1 MQVVWNRVDSQR
13 GRDEHMTPAQ
23 DARLSMRKGE
33 WTGPTKH
40 AVPGYVKCNLVI
52 LPKADSYDFLV
63 YCVRNPKPC
72 PLVEVTDAGDP
83 EPKISAPGADLR
95 TDLPKY
101 AVYRKGVREKD
112 RTEILDLWT
121 NDSVA
126 FLIGSGMTFDDPLE
140 RAGVPKTFTWVL
152 NTRIP
157 TVPSGKFHGNMVV
170 TMRIMT
176 PAQSVI
182 ACQLT
187 GRFPSNH
194 GAPVHIGNP
203 DEIGADMEHPIV
215 GEPLN
220 QIPEGMVPAFWACGV
235 TPQQAALAS
244 KVDLMIAHAPAHSF
258 VTDLKAD
265 QICIP

>member
-1 MQVVWNRVDSQR
+1 
-13 GRDEHMTPAQ
+13 MTSAQ
-23 DARLSMRKGE
+23 EARLAMRKKE

-40 AVPGYVKCNLVI
+40 RVPGYVKCNLVI
-52 LPKADSYDFLV
+52 LSKRDSYDFLV

-72 PLVEVTDAGDP
+72 PLIEVTDPGES
-83 EPKISAPGADLR
+83 EPRISAPGADLR

-101 AVYRKGVREKD
+101 AVYRNGVREAD
-112 RTEILDLWT
+112 RTDIVDLWED
-121 NDSVA
+121 DSVA

-152 NTRIP
+152 NTQIP

-170 TMRIMT
+170 TMRLMP
-176 PAQSVI
+176 PAQVVI

-187 GRFPSNH
+187 GRFPFNH
-194 GAPVHIGNP
+194 GAPIHMGDP
-203 DEIGADMEHPIV
+203 DEIGADLEQPIV
-215 GEPLN
+215 GQPL
-220 QIPEGMVPAFWACGV
+220 QEIPKGLTPVFWACGV
-235 TPQQAALAS
+235 TPQEVALAS
-244 KVDLMIAHAPAHSF
+244 KPRLMITHAPAHSF